1 MKTKRKTYLKPT
13 IRVTALRQ
21 RVSMLQGSDGV
32 RGVESTRRN
41 YGEATTDTWN

>member
-21 RVSMLQGSDGV
+21 RVSMLGGSGV
-32 RGVESTRRN
+32 KGTREKYGNAIIETWDES
-41 YGEATTDTWN
+41 DK

>member
-21 RVSMLQGSDGV
+21 RVSMLQGSP
-32 RGVESTRRN
+32 GVE
-41 YGEATTDTWN
+41 ATLQKYSKAKTEIWDESE